1 MKWDEMMVRRAEK
14 ARERVGELRWSVRIA
29 RKNYEQFGGVPGPS
43 ELLDKLG
50 DQDFGEKRPVLVVK
64 SSPRTIREAEKTA
77 EIHKWEAETRLLRV
91 SNQ

>member
-1 MKWDEMMVRRAEK
+1 M
-14 ARERVGELRWSVRIA
+14 
-29 RKNYEQFGGVPGPS
+29 PGPS

-50 DQDFGEKRPVLVVK
+50 DQDFGEKRPVVVIK

-77 EIHKWEAETRLLRV
+77 EIHKCEAETRLLGV